1 VSGPSHRRRRA
12 PRIARFERAEP
23 RLFLSA
29 RPVADFWFD
38 DYYFGAGP
46 AAGALEQPAEVPSL
60 GNLQP
65 ALLDA
70 HQLTGL
76 TQARAEYGLT
86 GRGQTV
92 AVIDTGVAYDH
103 AALGGGLGA
112 GYRVVGGFDFSD
124 ERDLD
129 PYDDG
134 PGGAHGTHVAG
145 IIASHD
151 STWPGV
157 APGVDLVALRVFND
171 EGQGTFRWVE
181 EALRWVHNNRFAFEN
196 PITTVNLSIGTQWN
210 SDSLP
215 SFAVLEDELAQL
227 KADGIFV
234 AVAAGNDFT
243 SYNTP
248 GLSYPAISPHVV
260 PVGSVDDN
268 GAISYYSQRDVG
280 MIAAPGR
287 SVQSTVPDYAG
298 NRNGVDDDF
307 ARFSGTS
314 MASPYVAGA
323 AALLREAYAFAGVAD
338 VDQQTLYNVMV
349 ATADAVYDAA
359 TGLSYHRLNLDAA
372 LDAVMPADDFGNTA
386 AEAHALGTVVDTLS
400 LSGTIGRLDDADF
413 FRFTAGATGTVT
425 FSVQADG
432 QVAPTWQWAAP
443 GQPGGT
449 QSGGELSLDVVAGA
463 TYTIA
468 LASAGGLG
476 HYTLEGNL
484 EPDAAAV
491 DLGTVWQDRF
501 DGFAIR
507 GDGQRFTVTAATG
520 GMLSVEALFAHARGD
535 VDIDLYDAQGR
546 LAGSSAGLGDLERI
560 DVAARAGQTF
570 ELHVYVYGGGVNDE
584 VDLRVT
590 NLVARDGAAVTVL
603 GTAGDDRFSF
613 DADTR
618 GLTIN
623 GVAYQFRSV
632 VVDRVTFDG
641 RGGADT
647 AVLRGTSGTDSAVL
661 KPDAGT
667 LSGPGYQVD
676 VANVENLTVH
686 AGGGDDRAVFFDS
699 AGDDTFFATSRLAG
713 MLGQGFEHQAEGF
726 NQVEAFS
733 IAGGHDE
740 AKLYD
745 SAGDDT
751 FVAGASQAHLL
762 GPGFSN
768 KVRYFDA
775 VHAYATAG
783 GTDVAKLFDSVGN
796 DTFRADSVEAALYG
810 TGFYNR
816 AKGFE
821 AVHGYSTVGGEDT
834 AYLLDPTG
842 GDRLLVRPLDTMRY
856 GQGYFNRAKLFE
868 HVFAD
873 GAAGGADL
881 AALGGSSGGEQPAA
895 QANAADWL
903 TELTALRLSDFE
915 QVGAQ
920 SDSRGNDTARIAAVD
935 YVLDIKGQWDA

>member
-12 PRIARFERAEP
+12 PRSARFERAEP

-38 DYYFGAGP
+38 DSLSADFAS
-46 AAGALEQPAEVPSL
+46 GALDQPAEVPAL
-60 GNLQP
+60 AEVEP
-65 ALLDA
+65 ALVDA

-86 GRGQTV
+86 GEGQTV
-92 AVIDTGVAYDH
+92 AVIDTGVAYTH
-103 AALGGGLGA
+103 AALGGGLGT

-134 PGGAHGTHVAG
+134 PSGAHGTHVAG
-145 IIASHD
+145 IIASDD
-151 STWPGV
+151 SSYPGV

-196 PITTVNLSIGTQWN
+196 PVTTVNLSIGTEWN

-215 SFAVLEDELAQL
+215 AFAVLEDELAQL
-227 KADGIFV
+227 EADGIFV
-234 AVAAGNDFT
+234 AVAAGNDFL

-248 GLSYPAISPHVV
+248 GLSYPAVSPHVV

-268 GAISYYSQRDVG
+268 GAISYYSQRDVR

-287 SVQSTVPDYAG
+287 SVQSTVPDYVG
-298 NRNGVDDDF
+298 NRNGADDDF
-307 ARFSGTS
+307 GRFSGTS

-323 AALLREAYAFAGVAD
+323 GVLLREAYAFAGVQD
-338 VDQQTLYNVMV
+338 VDQQTLYDVMI

-359 TGLSYHRLNLDAA
+359 TGLTYHRLNLDAA
-372 LDAVMPADDFGNTA
+372 LDAVMPADDFGSTA
-386 AEAHALGTVVDTLS
+386 STAHSLGTVVDTLS

-413 FRFTAGATGTVT
+413 FQFTAGATGTVT
-425 FSVQADG
+425 FSVQTDG
-432 QVAPTWQWAAP
+432 RLAPAWQWAAA

-449 QSGGELSLDVVAGA
+449 QDGDELSLDVVAGR
-463 TYTIA
+463 TYTVA
-468 LASAGGLG
+468 LASSDGLG
-476 HYTLEGNL
+476 HYTLDGKL
-484 EPDAAAV
+484 EPDAAAI
-491 DLGTVWQDRF
+491 DLGTVWQGRF

-507 GDGQRFTVTAATG
+507 GDGQRFTVTAAADGILTI
-520 GMLSVEALFAHARGD
+520 EALFAHARGD

-546 LAGSSAGLGDLERI
+546 LVGSCCGLGDLERI

-570 ELHVYVYGGGVNDE
+570 ELHVYVYGGGLNGQ

-590 NLVARDGAAVTVL
+590 NLVARDGSVVTVL
-603 GTAGDDRFSF
+603 GTEGDDHFTF
-613 DADTR
+613 NAATR
-618 GLTIN
+618 ELAIG

-647 AVLRGTSGTDSAVL
+647 AVLRGTSGADSAVL
-661 KPDAGT
+661 KPDAGS
-667 LSGPGYQVD
+667 LSGAGYQAD
-676 VANVENLTVH
+676 VENVESVTVRS
-686 AGGGDDRAVFFDS
+686 GGGDDSVVFYDS
-699 AGDDTFFATSRLAG
+699 AGDDTFFATARLAG
-713 MLGQGFEHQAEGF
+713 MLGGGFSHYAEGF
-726 NQVEAFS
+726 TKVEAYS
-733 IAGGHDE
+733 ISGGQDV

-751 FVAGASQAHLL
+751 FVASPSQAHLF
-762 GPGFSN
+762 GQGFWN
-768 KVRYFDA
+768 TVRYFDA

-783 GTDVAKLFDSVGN
+783 GTDVAKLFDSAGN
-796 DTFRADSVEAALYG
+796 DTFRATPTEAALYG

-816 AKGFE
+816 AKFFE

-834 AYLLDPTG
+834 AYLLDSAG
-842 GDRLLVRPLDTMRY
+842 DDRLMVRSLDTLMY

-868 HVFAD
+868 HVFAG
-873 GAAGGADL
+873 GAAGGTDL
-881 AALGGSSGGEQPAA
+881 AALGGSPGSDQVAA
-895 QANAADWL
+895 QANSAEWL
-903 TELTALRLSDFE
+903 NELAALRLADFE
-915 QVGAQ
+915 QVPTRA
-920 SDSRGNDTARIAAVD
+920 DSRGNDTARIAAVD
-935 YVLDIKGQWDA
+935 YVLDLERQWDA

>member
-12 PRIARFERAEP
+12 PRTARFERAEP

-38 DYYFGAGP
+38 DSLSADFAS
-46 AAGALEQPAEVPSL
+46 GALDQPAETPSPGEVL
-60 GNLQP
+60 P
-65 ALLDA
+65 ALIDA

-86 GRGQTV
+86 GEGQTV
-92 AVIDTGVAYDH
+92 AVIDTGVAYTH
-103 AALGGGLGA
+103 AALGGGLGT

-134 PGGAHGTHVAG
+134 PSGAHGTHVAG
-145 IIASHD
+145 IIASND
-151 STWPGV
+151 SIYPGV

-196 PITTVNLSIGTQWN
+196 PITTVNLSIGTEWN

-227 KADGIFV
+227 EADGIFV
-234 AVAAGNDFT
+234 AVAAGNDFL

-248 GLSYPAISPHVV
+248 GLSYPAVSPHVV

-268 GAISYYSQRDVG
+268 GAISYYSQRDVR

-298 NRNGVDDDF
+298 NRNGADDDF

-323 AALLREAYAFAGVAD
+323 SVLLREAYAFAGVGD
-338 VDQQTLYNVMV
+338 VDQQTLYDVMI
-349 ATADAVYDAA
+349 ATADAVYDAT
-359 TGLSYHRLNLDAA
+359 TGLTYHRLNLDAA
-372 LDAVMPADDFGNTA
+372 LDAVMPADDYGSTA
-386 AEAHALGTVVDTLS
+386 AEAHTLGTVVDTLS

-432 QVAPTWQWAAP
+432 RLAPTWQWAAA
-443 GQPGGT
+443 GQPGET
-449 QSGGELSLDVVAGA
+449 ESGDELSLDVVVGA
-463 TYTIA
+463 TYKVA
-468 LASAGGLG
+468 LASSDGLG
-476 HYTLEGNL
+476 HYTLDGKL
-484 EPDAAAV
+484 EPDAAAI
-491 DLGTVWQDRF
+491 DLGTVWQGRF

-507 GDGQRFTVTAATG
+507 GDGQRFTVTAAADGILT
-520 GMLSVEALFAHARGD
+520 VEALFAHAEGD
-535 VDIDLYDAQGR
+535 VDIDLYDAHGQ
-546 LAGSSAGLGDLERI
+546 LVGSSAGLGDLERI

-570 ELHVYVYGGGVNDE
+570 ELHVYVYGGGLNDQ

-590 NLVARDGAAVTVL
+590 NLVARDGSAVTVL
-603 GTAGDDRFSF
+603 GTEGDDHFTF
-613 DADTR
+613 DAATR
-618 GLTIN
+618 ELTIG

-647 AVLRGTSGTDSAVL
+647 AMLHGTSGADTAVL
-661 KPDAGT
+661 KPDAGS
-667 LSGPGYQVD
+667 LSGAGYQVD
-676 VANVENLTVH
+676 VENVESVTVH
-686 AGGGDDRAVFFDS
+686 SGGGDDVVVFYDS
-699 AGDDTFFATSRLAG
+699 AGDDTFFATARVAG
-713 MLGQGFEHQAEGF
+713 MLGKAFSHYAESF
-726 NQVEAFS
+726 ANVEAYS
-733 IAGGHDE
+733 ISGGRDVV
-740 AKLYD
+740 KLYD

-751 FVAGASQAHLL
+751 FVASASQAQLF
-762 GPGFSN
+762 GAGFSN
-768 KVRYFDA
+768 RVRYFDA

-783 GTDVAKLFDSVGN
+783 GTDVAMLFDSAGN
-796 DTFRADSVEAALYG
+796 DTFRAASTEAALYG
-810 TGFYNR
+810 NGFYNR
-816 AKGFE
+816 VKGFE

-834 AYLLDPTG
+834 AHLLDSAG
-842 GDRLLVRPLDTMRY
+842 DDRLMVRSLDTLMY
-856 GQGYFNRAKLFE
+856 GEGYFNRAKLFE
-868 HVFAD
+868 HVYAG

-881 AALGGSSGGEQPAA
+881 ATLDASSGNDHLAA
-895 QANAADWL
+895 RANSAEWL
-903 TELTALRLSDFE
+903 TELSAVHLSDFE
-915 QVGAQ
+915 QVRAR

-935 YVLDIKGQWDA
+935 YVLDLEGQWDA